1 MSDAA
6 KKLLDEALGL
16 PPEERRELAM
26 QLMSSVRNQSASTR
40 NARWASLW
48 SAAGCVHLGGD
59 AVKDTEA
66 LYDG

>member
-16 PPEERRELAM
+16 PPDERRELAK
-26 QLMSSVRNQSASTR
+26 QLMSSVRNREANVR
-40 NARWASLW
+40 NARWAAIW
-48 SAAGCVHLGGD
+48 AASGCVHLGGN
-59 AVKDTEA
+59 AVEDTEA